1 VCSVL
6 GMQTTSPLISSP
18 RGIDAVYYMVK
29 DLARARKICWVGR
42 DSFLAVS
49 NERHTFYMGVA
60 ATEKAIARRSS
71 LAWRKA
77 KKLSRT
83 IETKSF

>member
-29 DLARARKICWVGR
+29 DLARARKFWVGR
-42 DSFLAVS
+42 DSFLAVG